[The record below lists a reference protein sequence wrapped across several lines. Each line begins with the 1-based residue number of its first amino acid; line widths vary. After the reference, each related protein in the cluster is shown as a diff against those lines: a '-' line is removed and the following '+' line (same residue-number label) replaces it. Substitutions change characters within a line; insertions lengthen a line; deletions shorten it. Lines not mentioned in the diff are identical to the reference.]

1 MIYIALPEDKI
12 RRLSF
17 YLSME
22 EYVAR
27 FLDEEECF
35 FMWQVNP
42 TVIFGRNQLM
52 ENEVNLD
59 YVKANGI
66 QTYRR
71 KSGGG
76 CVYADFSN
84 IMFSYI
90 TKDFNVS
97 FTFSKYLQRVSH
109 TLQQLGINAIASG
122 RNDITID
129 EKKVSGNA
137 FYRASGKSIVH
148 GTMLFNTDLEKL
160 VLSITPNNQKLI
172 SKGIESVR
180 KRVTNLSEHF
190 DMDIEAFKTFVRT
203 HLCDSE
209 RMLTEEE
216 IVKIEEIEKEYLS
229 EEFIFGNN
237 PRYTLIKKDYN
248 EAGEIEIR
256 LEIKNNIIKDIN
268 IVGDYFLIGDIGG
281 IFKLLINT
289 PYDRE
294 SVTKI
299 LQDIKMEDYIFNLHK
314 DHFINTLFNEK
325 TN

>member
-52 ENEVNLD
+52 ENEVNLE
-59 YVKANGI
+59 YVKANNI

-97 FTFSKYLQRVSH
+97 FTFHKYLQRVAH
-109 TLQQLGINAIASG
+109 TLQQLGINAQVSG
-122 RNDITID
+122 RNDITVD

-137 FYRASGKSIVH
+137 FYRAAGKSIVH
-148 GTMLFNTDLEKL
+148 GTMLFNTDLENL

-180 KRVTNLSEHF
+180 KRVTNLSEYF
-190 DMDIEAFKTFVRT
+190 DIDIETFKNFVRT
-203 HLCDSE
+203 HLCDRE
-209 RMLTEEE
+209 YILTLDD
-216 IVKIEEIEKEYLS
+216 IAKIEEIEKEYLS

-248 EAGEIEIR
+248 SAGDIEIR

-268 IVGDYFLIGDIGG
+268 IVGDYFLVGDIGS
-281 IFKLLINT
+281 IFKQLINT
-289 PYDRE
+289 PYEKKSITRLLE
-294 SVTKI
+294 
-299 LQDIKMEDYIFNLHK
+299 DIKLEDYIFNLNK
-314 DHFINTLFNEK
+314 NHFVDILFKED
-325 TN
+325 TE

>member
-27 FLDEEECF
+27 FLDEEESF

-66 QTYRR
+66 ETYRR

-90 TKDFNVS
+90 TRDFNVS
-97 FTFSKYLQRVSH
+97 FTFNKYLQRVSH
-109 TLQQLGINAIASG
+109 ILQQLGINAIASG

-325 TN
+325 AN

>member
-66 QTYRR
+66 ETYRR

-122 RNDITID
+122 RNDITVD

-325 TN
+325 AN

>member
-66 QTYRR
+66 ETYRR

-97 FTFSKYLQRVSH
+97 FTFNKYLQRVSH

>member
-66 QTYRR
+66 ETYRR

-109 TLQQLGINAIASG
+109 TLQQLGINAVASG

-325 TN
+325 AN

>member
-66 QTYRR
+66 ETYRR

-122 RNDITID
+122 RNDITIN

-325 TN
+325 VN

>member
-27 FLDEEECF
+27 FLDEDECF

-52 ENEVNLD
+52 ENEVNLE
-59 YVKANGI
+59 YVRANGI
-66 QTYRR
+66 ETYRR

-97 FTFSKYLQRVSH
+97 FTFNKYLQRVAH
-109 TLQQLGINAIASG
+109 TLQQLGINATASG

-137 FYRASGKSIVH
+137 FYRAAGKSIVH

-190 DMDIEAFKTFVRT
+190 DIDIETFKDFVRT

-209 RMLTEEE
+209 QVLTEED
-216 IVKIEEIEKEYLS
+216 IAKIEEIEKEYLS

-237 PRYTLIKKDYN
+237 PRYTVIKKAYN
-248 EAGEIEIR
+248 AAGDIEIR

-294 SVTKI
+294 SITRK
-299 LQDIKMEDYIFNLHK
+299 LQDIQMEDYIFNLDK
-314 DHFINTLFNEK
+314 DHFIDILFNEN
-325 TN
+325 TL

>member
-66 QTYRR
+66 ETYRR

-97 FTFSKYLQRVSH
+97 FTFNKYLQRVSH

-294 SVTKI
+294 SITKI

>member
-66 QTYRR
+66 ETYRR

-122 RNDITID
+122 RNDITIN

-325 TN
+325 AN

>member
-27 FLDEEECF
+27 FLNEEECF

-66 QTYRR
+66 ETYRR

-325 TN
+325 AN